1 MRFIVIGALLLG
13 GLAFGVV
20 LKKFVWPA
28 IKADPVANLILHYIF
43 CLCQRVN
50 KYHLEYKILQNLV
63 AEDSFR
69 K

>member
-28 IKADPVANLILHYIF
+28 IKADPVANLILPVATA
-43 CLCQRVN
+43 L
-50 KYHLEYKILQNLV
+50 LTSLLPYKPSTYTV
-63 AEDSFR
+63 PF
-69 K
+69 